1 MTETDGAG
9 AIGVGAKAHQSRHS
23 LRWRLPVLFS
33 GLIALVV
40 ATFLW
45 AAYRQLEDTLLHEG
59 AGHALTAAAQ
69 VGALLAQSAQQRLD
83 VVGRA
88 AADGAVREYLEA
100 PTESARQR
108 VRERLASLISSDLQ
122 TVDLWN
128 QRGERVLRVV
138 STETGTSVEGA
149 RAAPLRA
156 GLSGI
161 QASGNAAFY
170 DFVAEVRGSQSAQD
184 GGRVLLGRVVVRR
197 LLFSPAT
204 RDFLN
209 SLLGGGGTI
218 KIGNRNGGAW
228 SDMVTL
234 VPAPPVEVTMS
245 AATGFQGTAGD
256 PRIAAIAPIDRTPW
270 AVWVEFPR
278 TAILAPARAFLVRM
292 VLVALAVMTIAAVLA
307 YVSTT
312 RITTPLSALTQAAEA
327 IASGDYS
334 SRVAVNR
341 QDEIGRLGDAFNTMT
356 SEVSREL
363 TARKA
368 AERALRDR
376 EASFRALFADNPLP
390 MWLFDVATLHFLEV
404 NDAAVKH
411 YGYSR
416 EEFLAM
422 RVTDLL
428 PGEDLSRLPP
438 DPERTGSR
446 ADRSSRW
453 RHRTKSGQIVVVDIT
468 SNALCF
474 EGRSAELVVA
484 QDVSERER
492 LEAQLR
498 QASKMEA
505 VGQLAGGVAHDFNN
519 LLTAIIGYSNLTLEA
534 LEPAHPVRADIQEI
548 QKAGESA
555 ASLTRQLLAFSRK
568 QILQPQILDLN
579 AVVTRVEALLQR
591 LIGADIELVSR
602 LAPSID
608 RVNADPGQMAQ
619 IIMNLSVNARD
630 AMPRGGK
637 LTIETANVDLDE
649 GYAAAHPG
657 ASVGRHV
664 MLAVSDTGTGMDDE
678 TQMHIFEPFFTTKHA
693 SEGTGLGL
701 ATVYGIVKQSG
712 GSIWVYSELGHGTTF
727 KVYLPHATQPR
738 DESVVDVARSPQ
750 GGTETILLAE
760 DQPEVGAVTSAML
773 TRRGYTVLLAGGGDE
788 ALRLA
793 REYRQPIHL
802 LLTDVV
808 MPSMNGRDLFTRVH
822 ALRPEIR
829 VLYASGYTD
838 NAIVLH
844 GVLEQGVAFIQKP
857 FTPHRLLKVVRDVL
871 DAPVPAAS
879 V

>member
-1 MTETDGAG
+1 
-9 AIGVGAKAHQSRHS
+9 V
-23 LRWRLPVLFS
+23 FS

-45 AAYRQLEDTLLHEG
+45 GAYRQLEDSFLQAG

-69 VGALLAQSAQQRLD
+69 VAALLAQSAQQRMD
-83 VVGRA
+83 AIGRA
-88 AADGAVREYLEA
+88 AADPIVREYLEA
-100 PTESARQR
+100 PTAAAQQA
-108 VRERLASLISSDLQ
+108 VRERLAALIASDQQ

-128 QRGERVLRVV
+128 QKGELVLRVTL
-138 STETGTSVEGA
+138 SETNPHVAVA
-149 RAAPLRA
+149 RAAPVRA
-156 GLSGI
+156 GLSSI
-161 QASGNAAFY
+161 QASGNAVFY
-170 DFVAEVRGSQSAQD
+170 DLMAEVRGARSAEE
-184 GGRVLLGRVVVRR
+184 GGSILLGRVVVRR
-197 LLFSPAT
+197 LLSSAAT

-209 SLLGGGGTI
+209 SLMGGGGAI
-218 KIGNRNGGAW
+218 KVGNRSGGLW
-228 SDMVTL
+228 TDMVTL
-234 VPAPPVEVTMS
+234 VPAPPADTTQN
-245 AATGFQGTAGD
+245 AAVAYQGTDGD
-256 PRIAAIAPIDRTPW
+256 PRVAAIARIEGTPW
-270 AVWVEFPR
+270 AVSVEFPR
-278 TAILAPARAFLVRM
+278 RAILAPARAFLVRM
-292 VLVALAVMTIAAVLA
+292 VMVALAVMGFGAVLA
-307 YVSTT
+307 YSLTA
-312 RITTPLSALTQAAEA
+312 RITTPLSALTHAAEA

-334 SRVAVNR
+334 RRVAVNR
-341 QDEIGRLGDAFNTMT
+341 LDEIGRLGDAFNTMT

-363 TARKA
+363 TARKV
-368 AERALRDR
+368 AEHALRDR

-390 MWLFDVATLHFLEV
+390 MWLYDVATLDFLEV

-422 RVTDLL
+422 RVTDLR
-428 PGEDLSRLPP
+428 PGEDFLRLPAV
-438 DPERTGSR
+438 PEQYGSR
-446 ADRSSRW
+446 ADQSSRW
-453 RHRTKSGQIVVVDIT
+453 RHRVKSGQIIDVDIT
-468 SNALCF
+468 SNALSF
-474 EGRSAELVVA
+474 EGRSAELIVA

-534 LEPAHPVRADIQEI
+534 LEPAHPVRADIEEI

-579 AVVTRVEALLQR
+579 TVVDRVEALLQR
-591 LIGADIELVSR
+591 LIGDNIELVSR
-602 LAPSID
+602 LASPID
-608 RVNADPGQMAQ
+608 RVNADPGQMGQ
-619 IIMNLSVNARD
+619 IIMNLAVNARD
-630 AMPRGGK
+630 AMPRGGR
-637 LTIETANVDLDE
+637 LTIETANVELDE

-664 MLAVSDTGTGMDDE
+664 MLAVSDTGTGMDDD
-678 TQMHIFEPFFTTKHA
+678 TQSHIFEPFFTTKHA

-738 DESVVDVARSPQ
+738 DESVVDVAPASQ

-760 DQPEVGAVTSAML
+760 DQPEVGAVTRAML
-773 TRRGYTVLLAGGGDE
+773 TRRGYTVLVAGGGEE

-808 MPSMNGRDLFTRVH
+808 MPSMNGRELFTAVH

-838 NAIVLH
+838 NAVVLH
-844 GVLEQGVAFIQKP
+844 GVLEPGVAFIQKP
-857 FTPHRLLKVVRDVL
+857 FTPHRLLKEVRDVL
-871 DAPVPAAS
+871 DAVTDSTLPVP
-879 V
+879 